1 MREKAYGPPRRSHN
15 QVYPPRLEAI
25 ENRRNRVVVNE
36 YLSTITAHL
45 QTLENSSQASA
56 AMIDLQPE
64 VKWFMRPY
72 LVNFIIQ
79 MHASLKLKPQTLFL
93 CWNIIDRYCAKR
105 IAFKQHYQLIGCTSL
120 WIAAKYEDKKSR
132 VPTVTE
138 LSLMCSNVYD
148 ESMFKEMEI
157 HILSTLGW
165 SIGHTSLEDI
175 LQLSIKSC
183 DHDGKERLNKPLD
196 QYRSN
201 LPTVS
206 AILAISRY
214 LCELSLYERE
224 YLNHK
229 ASLVGITAHLMACSM
244 LKLETGSM
252 WLEGVYQKY
261 QHQKYLLKN
270 RQLPT
275 PVTPSKSFKYFNDD
289 MSDINEMETDQL
301 ERLGRAQSVNS
312 INNAYGPFI
321 NGFEGLETVSEV
333 RQISLMLLKSL
344 LNPPEVLIEK
354 YSQLGV
360 ITVIKNFVSESHLE
374 YLQHSKDLDDIE
386 NLSPVTTDELSNVLL
401 NLEHYPEL
409 AQLPRPS
416 QFAQIYRSPS
426 LNKSGSSPFNSP
438 SKFSYSSIS
447 SQTTYDSTY
456 EDLAQRKMH
465 YQAAAMPRYPD
476 SSPVLNTPN

>member
-1 MREKAYGPPRRSHN
+1 MRQKTYGPPRRTHAP
-15 QVYPPRLEAI
+15 QYPSTLEAI
-25 ENRRNRVVVNE
+25 ENRRNRVVANE
-36 YLSTITAHL
+36 YLASISAHL

-105 IAFKQHYQLIGCTSL
+105 IAFKQHYQLIGCTAL

-132 VPTVTE
+132 VPTVSE

-175 LQLSIKSC
+175 LQLSIKFC
-183 DHDGKERLNKPLD
+183 DHDGKETLAKPLD
-196 QYRSN
+196 QYKSN
-201 LPTVS
+201 SPTVS

-214 LCELSLYERE
+214 LCELSLYERN
-224 YLNHK
+224 YLNYK
-229 ASLVGITAHLMACSM
+229 TSMIGIAAHLMACSM
-244 LKLETGSM
+244 LKLETGSS
-252 WLEGVYQKY
+252 WLESVYVHYYNSKY
-261 QHQKYLLKN
+261 RTKSKH
-270 RQLPT
+270 QLPT
-275 PVTPSKSFKYFNDD
+275 PVTPSKSFKYFNDET
-289 MSDINEMETDQL
+289 SDIQDADMDHFRSTE
-301 ERLGRAQSVNS
+301 S

-321 NGFEGLETVSEV
+321 NGFEGLETISQL
-333 RQISLMLLKSL
+333 RQLSLMLLKSL
-344 LNPPEVLIEK
+344 LNPAEVLIEK

-360 ITVIKNFVSESHLE
+360 ITVIQNFITENHLE
-374 YLQHSKDLDDIE
+374 HLQHSKELDDIE
-386 NLSPVTTDELSNVLL
+386 NLSPATADELSNLLL

-409 AQLPRPS
+409 TQLPRPHA
-416 QFAQIYRSPS
+416 QFAQIYHSPT
-426 LNKSGSSPFNSP
+426 LNKSTSSPFNSP
-438 SKFSYSSIS
+438 SKFSSFSSVS
-447 SQTTYDSTY
+447 SQTTCDSSY
-456 EDLAQRKMH
+456 EELAQRKMY
-465 YQAAAMPRYPD
+465 YQTAGMPRYPD
-476 SSPVLNTPN
+476 SSPILNTPQ